1 MTHGQNQ
8 GGKVGYVF
16 LMFIV
21 SMLPHSESGRNDH
34 QEGASHFTRD
44 NNPYHYHFDFIKDL
58 KIEFMKNEIAKYSI
72 IGVGGLLFIIY
83 INFEISFCFYKHLNL
98 KSVYYYDIQHKCT
111 FKGIYR
117 QAEFREIS
125 NFHFP
130 AKIVIFEG
138 KT

>member
-1 MTHGQNQ
+1 
-8 GGKVGYVF
+8 
-16 LMFIV
+16 
-21 SMLPHSESGRNDH
+21 MLPHPGIGQNDH
-34 QEGASHFTRD
+34 PEGARHFNHD
-44 NNPYHYHFDFIKDL
+44 FNHNHYHFDFIKEL

-117 QAEFREIS
+117 
-125 NFHFP
+125 
-130 AKIVIFEG
+130 
-138 KT
+138 